1 MPTFTLT
8 LGAEPVAVVAPEPGG
23 FDRMAFRAEFPAGGL
38 YGLDVETTYMDDLA
52 QFGPEFRVRLV
63 QFATV
68 DTAWVLRIDD
78 DEQRV
83 AAVELLSDT
92 GVSFCSH
99 TPMDVLAVATRL
111 GWTSPAATWTP
122 GCWPRWPSP
131 ARGSATA

>member
-1 MPTFTLT
+1 
-8 LGAEPVAVVAPEPGG
+8 
-23 FDRMAFRAEFPAGGL
+23 MAFRAGFPAGGL

-111 GWTSPAATWTP
+111 GVDITGRNLDTRMLASLAFP
-122 GCWPRWPSP
+122 GERVSH
-131 ARGSATA
+131 SLKTLATAH